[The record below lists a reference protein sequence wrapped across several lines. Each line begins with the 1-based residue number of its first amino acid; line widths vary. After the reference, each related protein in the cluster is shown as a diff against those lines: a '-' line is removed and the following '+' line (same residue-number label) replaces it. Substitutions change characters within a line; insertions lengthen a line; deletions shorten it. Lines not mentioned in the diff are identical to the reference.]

1 MCYLPREFCAL
12 IHAAGFSTAIY
23 RHTRSTVQLLVNSLD
38 VFPKQIRFLL
48 QQVMNARLASEERI
62 SFEPTV

>member
-12 IHAAGFSTAIY
+12 SHAAGFSTAIY
-23 RHTRSTVQLLVNSLD
+23 RHTRSAVQLLVNSLD
-38 VFPKQIRFLL
+38 VFPKQNPFFASAGHERT
-48 QQVMNARLASEERI
+48 LASEESI